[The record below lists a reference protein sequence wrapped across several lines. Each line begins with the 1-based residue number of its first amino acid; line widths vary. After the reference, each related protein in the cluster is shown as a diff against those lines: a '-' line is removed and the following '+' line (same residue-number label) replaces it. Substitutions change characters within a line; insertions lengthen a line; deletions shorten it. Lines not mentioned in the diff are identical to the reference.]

1 MVCQYPEPGGIW
13 IDFGL
18 DALRGLTMECPSFRR
33 GECFVDNLAQLVVGE
48 THAPCRSVLQHV
60 APSQLLDLVE
70 KRKVLCRIVGGE
82 KLVFEFPPVDGR
94 QFCQPSGPRW
104 QSC

>member
-33 GECFVDNLAQLVVGE
+33 GECFVDFSGRVPLIHFA
-48 THAPCRSVLQHV
+48 ARS
-60 APSQLLDLVE
+60 
-70 KRKVLCRIVGGE
+70 
-82 KLVFEFPPVDGR
+82 
-94 QFCQPSGPRW
+94 
-104 QSC
+104 